1 MGLLRLE
8 GDAVRPKQVLN
19 APCLAGLRILCA
31 GSRAPRIGGS
41 SGQWRSALVL
51 IDSTESG
58 YGVNQKRVPTM
69 IEMLVPIWQR
79 VLQRSSL
86 RIDDNFFDLGGSLRS
101 ADILFA
107 EIARACGRE
116 LPSAMIYHAPT
127 IAALAR
133 LLEQPTLPRFS
144 PFVQIKAGDQQSPI
158 LIVHGLAGTLP
169 FYGLAQHIRTGH
181 SIYGIQGKG
190 VDGMEEPL
198 ESVEDMAAFYL
209 DSIQDVQPH
218 GPYILIGY
226 SFGGLVALEMAQRLT
241 KSGEEVALLVL
252 IDAYPHLRY
261 LSPGQRLRLIGR
273 RALRRT
279 GMKQRL
285 ARAASYLTPR
295 LGRLRNG
302 GNRLAEAS
310 RLSFEETALRVK
322 EKAYVALAH
331 YRPLFYDGKVKFVKS
346 ESDSYYPSDPVA
358 VWVKLAAEF
367 EFETVPGGHLDMVT
381 TDFEGLAAVL
391 TRYVKETLSQELGG
405 LESIGQIRG

>member
-295 LGRLRNG
+295 LGGLRNR

>member
-1 MGLLRLE
+1 M
-8 GDAVRPKQVLN
+8 
-19 APCLAGLRILCA
+19 
-31 GSRAPRIGGS
+31 S
-41 SGQWRSALVL
+41 
-51 IDSTESG
+51 
-58 YGVNQKRVPTM
+58 QKLVPTM
-69 IEMLVPIWQR
+69 VEMLVPIWRR
-79 VLQRSSL
+79 VLQRSSIG
-86 RIDDNFFDLGGSLRS
+86 IDDNFFDLGGNLRS

-116 LPSAMIYHAPT
+116 LPSATIYRAPT

-144 PFVQIKAGDQQSPI
+144 PFVQIKAGDEQPPI

-169 FYGLAQHIRTGH
+169 FFGLAQHIQTGH

-190 VDGMEEPL
+190 VDGLEEPL

-209 DSIQDVQPH
+209 DAIKDVQPQ

-226 SFGGLVALEMAQRLT
+226 SFGWLVALEMAQRMT

-261 LSPGQRLRLIGR
+261 LSPGQRLRRIAR
-273 RALRRT
+273 RALRWS
-279 GMKQRL
+279 GMKRRL
-285 ARAASYLTPR
+285 ARAATYVTPGF
-295 LGRLRNG
+295 GRLRNG
-302 GNRLAEAS
+302 RNGNGGMAEAS

-322 EKAYVALAH
+322 EKAYLALAR

-367 EFETVPGGHLDMVT
+367 ESETVPGGHLDMVT

-391 TRYVKETLSQELGG
+391 TRYLKETLGQELGG
-405 LESIGQIRG
+405 LEAIGQVKD

>member
-116 LPSAMIYHAPT
+116 LPSATIYRAPT

-169 FYGLAQHIRTGH
+169 FFGLAQHIRTGH

-261 LSPGQRLRLIGR
+261 LSPGQRLRLIAR

-295 LGRLRNG
+295 LGGLRNR

-322 EKAYVALAH
+322 AKAYVALAH

>member
-1 MGLLRLE
+1 MVRARDRRVVGFGSLGQWQGLL
-8 GDAVRPKQVLN
+8 VV
-19 APCLAGLRILCA
+19 
-31 GSRAPRIGGS
+31 S
-41 SGQWRSALVL
+41 
-51 IDSTESG
+51 DSTGSG
-58 YGVNQKRVPTM
+58 YGVSQKLVPTM
-69 IEMLVPIWQR
+69 VEMLVPIWRR
-79 VLQRSSL
+79 VLQRSSIG
-86 RIDDNFFDLGGSLRS
+86 IDDNFFDLGGNLRS

-116 LPSAMIYHAPT
+116 LPSATIYRAPT

-144 PFVQIKAGDQQSPI
+144 PFVQIKAGDEQPPI

-169 FYGLAQHIRTGH
+169 FFGLAQHIQTGH

-190 VDGMEEPL
+190 VDGLEEPL

-209 DSIQDVQPH
+209 DAIKDVQPQ

-226 SFGGLVALEMAQRLT
+226 SFGGLVALEMAQRMT

-261 LSPGQRLRLIGR
+261 LSPGQRLRLIAR
-273 RALRRT
+273 RALRWS
-279 GMKQRL
+279 GMKRRL
-285 ARAASYLTPR
+285 ARAATYVTPGF
-295 LGRLRNG
+295 GRLRNG
-302 GNRLAEAS
+302 RNGNGGMAEAS

-322 EKAYVALAH
+322 EKAYLALAR

-367 EFETVPGGHLDMVT
+367 ESETVPGGHLDMVT

-391 TRYVKETLSQELGG
+391 TRYLKETLGQELGG
-405 LESIGQIRG
+405 LEAIGQVKD

>member
-1 MGLLRLE
+1 MVRARDRRVVGFGSLGQWQGLL
-8 GDAVRPKQVLN
+8 VL
-19 APCLAGLRILCA
+19 
-31 GSRAPRIGGS
+31 S
-41 SGQWRSALVL
+41 
-51 IDSTESG
+51 DSTGSG
-58 YGVNQKRVPTM
+58 YGVSQKLVPTM
-69 IEMLVPIWQR
+69 VEMLVPIWRR
-79 VLQRSSL
+79 VLQRSSIG
-86 RIDDNFFDLGGSLRS
+86 IDDNFFDLGGNLRS

-261 LSPGQRLRLIGR
+261 LSPGQRLRLIAR

-322 EKAYVALAH
+322 AKAYVALAH

-381 TDFEGLAAVL
+381 TDFERLAAVL